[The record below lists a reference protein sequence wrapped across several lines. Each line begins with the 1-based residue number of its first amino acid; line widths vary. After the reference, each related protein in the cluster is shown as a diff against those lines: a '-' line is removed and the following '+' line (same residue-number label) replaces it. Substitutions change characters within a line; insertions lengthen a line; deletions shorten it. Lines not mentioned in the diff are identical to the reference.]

1 MKSDA
6 ALDFAAAGASLAAG
20 AALLFGAHL
29 SWMGL
34 AALALA
40 LAVWRLGS
48 CFFTAATAHLALDLF
63 SRPGSAAG
71 VFKIASEAELSWTLL
86 IPAALLA
93 RWAAPGSFAA
103 AAGLLLAAWLLNAG
117 LRAQALARE
126 RDVSLLTAVLS
137 FLWPCLA
144 IAGLGAVLVLGAAF
158 VAASQFHAMVVSL

>member
-1 MKSDA
+1 MTPDF

-29 SWMGL
+29 SWAVL
-34 AALALA
+34 AVLALA
-40 LAVWRLGS
+40 LAAWRLGS

-63 SRPGSAAG
+63 SRPGSASG

-86 IPAALLA
+86 VPAALIA
-93 RWAAPGSFAA
+93 RWAAPGSIAA
-103 AAGLLLAAWLLNAG
+103 AAGLLFAAWLLNAG

-126 RDVSLLTAVLS
+126 RGVSRLAAALS

-144 IAGLGAVLVLGAAF
+144 IAGLGAILVLG
-158 VAASQFHAMVVSL
+158 VAAAALAQFHMMAVSL